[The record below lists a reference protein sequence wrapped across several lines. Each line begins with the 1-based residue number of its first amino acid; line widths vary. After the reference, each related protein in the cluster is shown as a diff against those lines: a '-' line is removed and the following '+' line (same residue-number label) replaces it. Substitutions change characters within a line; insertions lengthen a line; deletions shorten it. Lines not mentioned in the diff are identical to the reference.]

1 MANLFLFGFFALCF
15 FATTTSLQLGVKA
28 RLQLKPA
35 KKKLEAN
42 QSLRLS
48 FKKLVGTTQVVVQAN
63 RSYSKKQNI

>member
-1 MANLFLFGFFALCF
+1 MLRYI
-15 FATTTSLQLGVKA
+15 KA

-48 FKKLVGTTQVVVQAN
+48 FKKLVGTNQVVVQAN
-63 RSYSKKQNI
+63 RLYSKKQNI